1 MTAQRGKQ
9 RPSLGRIPYRPLA
22 AAPGGFV
29 PVEVRRRL
37 VAEVL
42 SGLELGAWDERMV
55 DWLVGWDTDTV
66 LTIVSW
72 IARARESGPLR

>member
-1 MTAQRGKQ
+1 M
-9 RPSLGRIPYRPLA
+9 A

-29 PVEVRRRL
+29 PVEERQL
-37 VAEVL
+37 LLAGVL
-42 SGLELGAWDERMV
+42 SGVELGVWDERMMA
-55 DWLVGWDTDTV
+55 WLVGWDTDTV

>member
-1 MTAQRGKQ
+1 VR
-9 RPSLGRIPYRPLA
+9 RIPYGSMA

-29 PVEVRRRL
+29 PVEERQL
-37 VAEVL
+37 LLAGVL
-42 SGLELGAWDERMV
+42 SGVELGVWDERMMA
-55 DWLVGWDTDTV
+55 WLVGWDTDTV

>member
-1 MTAQRGKQ
+1 M
-9 RPSLGRIPYRPLA
+9 A

-37 VAEVL
+37 VVGVL
-42 SGLELGAWDERMV
+42 SGLELGAWDERIV

-72 IARARESGPLR
+72 IARARESGSLR